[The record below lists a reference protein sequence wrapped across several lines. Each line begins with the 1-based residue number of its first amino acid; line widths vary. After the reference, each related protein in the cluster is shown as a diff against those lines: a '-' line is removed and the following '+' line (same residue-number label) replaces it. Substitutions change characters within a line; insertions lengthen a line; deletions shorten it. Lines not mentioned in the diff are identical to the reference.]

1 MVETTKKNIEF
12 IKDIFDNDLKTYEVI
27 NLDAKNI
34 AN

>member
-1 MVETTKKNIEF
+1 MVQATKKNIEF
-12 IKDIFDNDLKTYEVI
+12 IKDIFNNDLKTYKVI